1 MTIDKSDMK
10 GVLTSF
16 PKQCREALTL
26 SKGIKIGRRVSN
38 ILVLGLGGSGI
49 GGDIL
54 KSIVQTLPVIVIKDY
69 NIPDFVNEETLVFAV
84 SYSGN
89 TEETLSAVTQA
100 KNRNAQVIAITS
112 GGQLSELGD
121 SLIRVPQGLQPRNAI
136 GYLFLPILGVLY
148 NSGLIRI
155 KNTDMNEMIQV
166 LSDVNYF
173 EEKGI
178 DIAKKIGDKIP
189 IIYSSIDFE
198 ACAYRFK
205 CEINENAKRPA
216 YHHVFPELCHNELV
230 GYKGMER
237 SRYLVLLLR
246 SSTDHERIR
255 LRMDICKQLFEEF
268 VEVVEII
275 AVGQSKFAKMFSII
289 YLGDWVSYYLALHFR
304 VDPTPVDVIEALKR
318 KLKE

>member
-100 KNRNAQVIAITS
+100 KNRNAQVI
-112 GGQLSELGD
+112 
-121 SLIRVPQGLQPRNAI
+121 
-136 GYLFLPILGVLY
+136 
-148 NSGLIRI
+148 
-155 KNTDMNEMIQV
+155 
-166 LSDVNYF
+166 
-173 EEKGI
+173 
-178 DIAKKIGDKIP
+178 
-189 IIYSSIDFE
+189 
-198 ACAYRFK
+198 
-205 CEINENAKRPA
+205 
-216 YHHVFPELCHNELV
+216 
-230 GYKGMER
+230 
-237 SRYLVLLLR
+237 
-246 SSTDHERIR
+246 
-255 LRMDICKQLFEEF
+255 
-268 VEVVEII
+268 
-275 AVGQSKFAKMFSII
+275 
-289 YLGDWVSYYLALHFR
+289 
-304 VDPTPVDVIEALKR
+304 
-318 KLKE
+318 